1 MNRSTIFKKNAIAL
15 AVGTTIMFGGLNS
28 IAYGQSV
35 SEDDGLEE
43 VVVTGSRIQRADL
56 TSATPVQ
63 VVGVEDIEFSA
74 LTNIGD
80 LVNQLPS
87 AGTPLFNRTNSNFD
101 TNNSGVVNI
110 NFRDLGIA
118 RTLTLVNG
126 RRFVAG
132 VPGNSAV
139 DLNTLPTAL
148 IEQVEIVTG
157 GASAVYGSD
166 AIAGV
171 VNFKLKDD
179 FEGIEISTRY
189 EESDRG
195 DGEETIIDF
204 LAGSNF
210 ADDRGNAT
218 LSIIYTDQGSVF
230 SRDRERTAID
240 SVSSV
245 FFGGGVFEQTR
256 PFFSSFPPQGR
267 FDVSGT
273 GSSADDFT
281 FLPDG
286 TLVNSFSSNG
296 GDGRGAD
303 GFNRSA
309 FRTIAIP
316 TERFIISSNIRYDI
330 NEKTNVFFEGSYAN
344 TETVSA
350 LEPFPLASNSI
361 FTSGSGGLP
370 LRYANSAGNQITNPF
385 LPAEIIQAADSNG
398 VDNIFFTR
406 RLFEFGGRG
415 AFNERQTYR
424 AVFGLEG
431 ELANDLKWDV
441 SFNYGQTTQA
451 QRSQGQVD
459 IRAFRQA
466 LLSEVNPD
474 NGQIRCVD
482 EFARADGCVPINIF
496 GFNTVSQAAL
506 DYVSAD
512 QTRNAKVTQ
521 QILQANL
528 TGKLF
533 ELPAGDLRFAAGIE
547 YRNEESEA
555 ISDALT
561 VRGLNSSNAIPNVIG
576 EFDVTEV
583 YGELDIPLVNEGFV
597 DYIGLGFAARA
608 SDYSTVGS
616 TSTFEGRLEIRPV
629 ESFTLRGSVSRAV
642 RAPNVGEL
650 FNPGSQTFAQVSDP
664 CAGVTAATAGVVADN
679 CRANPGIAQRIA
691 ATGAFTLTQPE
702 LQGTTG
708 FIGGNPELDE
718 EEADTFTA
726 GFVFVPGFLADSLN
740 ASLTVDYFDIEVN
753 DAIFAVTQNNV
764 LNLCYQSVGLSS
776 PLCDNV
782 VRFGT
787 NSPFL
792 GALDEVNSGSAN
804 VGSISTSGVDVAVR
818 FDFSLDRFSLPG
830 SLGVSTAYTYL
841 DKFEIVNLPD
851 TPADNERGEIGN
863 AENKFTTDFR
873 YTSDNLSVA
882 LQLRYIGESRIEDQ
896 DLDDEAC
903 ADIDCVTGG
912 VLYSDIQ
919 TRYVFRESFFGND
932 VELFGGVKN
941 ITDEEA
947 PIVAA
952 GLSNSDTGVNTV
964 AGVYD
969 AIGRSYYIGAKVKF

>member
-1 MNRSTIFKKNAIAL
+1 MKYPNKFNKSTISL
-15 AVGTTIMFGGLNS
+15 AVTTAVLLSAASPHVLAQN
-28 IAYGQSV
+28 
-35 SEDDGLEE
+35 EDDTKLEE
-43 VVVTGSRIQRADL
+43 VVVTGSRIQRRDL

-87 AGTPLFNRTNSNFD
+87 SGTPLFNRTNSNFD

-110 NFRDLGIA
+110 NFRDLGIS

-139 DLNTLPTAL
+139 DLNTIPTAL
-148 IEQVEIVTG
+148 VEQVEIVTG

-189 EESDRG
+189 EESAEG

-218 LSIIYTDQGSVF
+218 LNITYTDQGAVL

-273 GSSADDFT
+273 GASGDDFT

-286 TLVNSFSSNG
+286 TLVNSFSGNG
-296 GDGRGAD
+296 GNGRAAD

-316 TERFIISSNIRYDI
+316 TERFLISSIIHFDLNDSTRI
-330 NEKTNVFFEGSYAN
+330 FFEGSYAN

-350 LEPFPLASNSI
+350 LEPFPLASNDI
-361 FTSGSGGLP
+361 FTAGSGGLP
-370 LRYANSAGNQITNPF
+370 LRYENSDGNLITNPF
-385 LPAEIIQAADSNG
+385 LPAPIVQAADANG

-406 RLFEFGGRG
+406 RLAEFGGRG

-424 AVFGLEG
+424 AVFGIEG
-431 ELANDLKWDV
+431 ELVNDIKWDV

-451 QRSQGQVD
+451 QQSQGQVD

-466 LLSEVNPD
+466 LLSELDPAT
-474 NGQIRCVD
+474 GQVRCVD
-482 EFARADGCVPINIF
+482 QFARADGCVPINIF
-496 GFNTVSQAAL
+496 GFNTVSQESL
-506 DYVSAD
+506 NYVSAD

-521 QILQANL
+521 QVLQANL

-533 ELPAGDLRFAAGIE
+533 ELPAGDLQFAAGLE
-547 YRNEESEA
+547 YRKDESEA

-583 YGELDIPLVNEGFV
+583 YGELDIPLVNDSFV
-597 DYIGLGFAARA
+597 DYIGLGLAGRV

-616 TSTFEGRLEIRPV
+616 TSTFEGRLEVRPV

-679 CRANPGIAQRIA
+679 CRNDPGIAQRIA

-708 FIGGNPELDE
+708 FIGGNPNLEE

-726 GFVFVPGFLADSLN
+726 GFVFVPEFLADSLN

-753 DAIFAVTQNNV
+753 DAIFAVSQNNV
-764 LNLCYQSVGLSS
+764 LNLCYQSAGLSS
-776 PLCDNV
+776 PLCDNI
-782 VRFGT
+782 VRFSA

-804 VGSISTSGVDVAVR
+804 VGAISTSGIDVAFR
-818 FDFSLDRFSLPG
+818 FDLSLERLSLPG
-830 SLGVSTAYTYL
+830 SLGISTAYTYL
-841 DKFEIVNLPD
+841 DEFEIINLPD
-851 TPADNERGEIGN
+851 TPPDNEQGEIGN

-873 YTSDNLSVA
+873 YTTENLSVA
-882 LQLRYIGESRIEDQ
+882 LQFRFIGESRIEDQ
-896 DLDDEAC
+896 DLDDAAC
-903 ADIDCVTGG
+903 ANIDCVASA

-919 TRYVFRESFFGND
+919 ARYVFNKSFLGDEFE
-932 VELFGGVKN
+932 VFGGVKN
-941 ITDEEA
+941 ISNEEG

-969 AIGRSYYIGAKVKF
+969 AIGRSFYVGAKVKF